1 MKFGISAIPTVILF
15 KNGQVSQKFVGLRA
29 EKDFKEEFRGL
40 LHKYR
45 VEYDER
51 YVWD

>member
-1 MKFGISAIPTVILF
+1 MKYIAE
-15 KNGQVSQKFVGLRA
+15 QKEHHA
-29 EKDFKEEFRGL
+29 EKDFKDEFRGL